1 MRETPFLD
9 AIRPSSVCHAFM
21 GKHGKRLKANT
32 TIEEG
37 LSLLD

>member
-9 AIRPSSVCHAFM
+9 AIRSSSVCHAFM
-21 GKHGKRLKANT
+21 GKHLKANT